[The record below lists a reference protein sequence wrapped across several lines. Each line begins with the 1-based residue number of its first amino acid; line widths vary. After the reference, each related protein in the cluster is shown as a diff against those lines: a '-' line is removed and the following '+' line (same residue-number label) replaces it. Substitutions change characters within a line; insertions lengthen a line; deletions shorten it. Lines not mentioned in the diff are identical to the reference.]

1 MPIVMHQPA
10 VSATAAL
17 DLVQWSLDHARSN
30 GWTVCAAVCDPGGH
44 LVAFHR
50 MDGVNVPPLEFAIDK
65 AYTAATMRRA
75 TAALFA
81 RAEAKPPL
89 RLGLSNRKRLLV
101 FPGGVPILHDG
112 TVIGGL
118 GVSGA
123 SDDEDVACAEAA
135 LARLTQVT

>member
-1 MPIVMHQPA
+1 MSIVIQQPC
-10 VSATAAL
+10 VSAEAAL
-17 DLVQWSLDHARSN
+17 SLVSFALEHAHAN
-30 GWTVCAAVCDPGGH
+30 GWIVCAAVCDPGGH

-50 MDGVNVPPLEFAIDK
+50 MNGVNVPPIEFAIDK

-81 RAEAKPPL
+81 RTETKPPL
-89 RLGLSNRKRLLV
+89 RLGLANRKRLLV
-101 FPGGVPILHDG
+101 FPGGLPIEHNG
-112 TVIGGL
+112 QVIGGL

-135 LARLTQVT
+135 LARLAAGT